1 MTDISSIG
9 IAVRLEE
16 VGETVSKT
24 GECAFIF
31 IVCFA
36 TSLLFYLFIHILY
49 SFCCFIAVDDSAEA
63 PSKWSKYTSLYPAQ
77 SPLPAKSK
85 TVAFHFDR
93 DIVCQLEYAASAQG
107 AAFREGTFL
116 TLHPISENNHCP
128 VSSILF
134 ALLFA

>member
-36 TSLLFYLFIHILY
+36 TSRIDLYCDLATLFINYCIM
-49 SFCCFIAVDDSAEA
+49 
-63 PSKWSKYTSLYPAQ
+63 
-77 SPLPAKSK
+77 
-85 TVAFHFDR
+85 
-93 DIVCQLEYAASAQG
+93 
-107 AAFREGTFL
+107 
-116 TLHPISENNHCP
+116 
-128 VSSILF
+128 
-134 ALLFA
+134 